1 MRYRLPSIL
10 VLLAAATGCAPGGD
24 SSSEMVRMVLPDGDV
39 ATGREAF
46 IDLKCPAC
54 HEVSGIQG
62 LPPVEAIP
70 PGPDLGTSLK
80 GVGRGAIA
88 SSIIAPAHV
97 NTERVELW
105 TDLTAEERVWLGPG
119 AIPPR
124 EKAESR
130 PSRMAAYADVM
141 TVRQLTDLVSFL
153 RSNAN
158 KD

>member
-10 VLLAAATGCAPGGD
+10 VFLAAATGCAPGGD
-24 SSSEMVRMVLPDGDV
+24 SPSEMVRMVLPDGDV
-39 ATGREAF
+39 ATGRQAF

-62 LPPVEAIP
+62 LPPVEASP

-105 TDLTAEERVWLGPG
+105 TDLTSEERVWLGPG

-124 EKAESR
+124 EQAEST

-141 TVRQLTDLVSFL
+141 TVRQLADLVTFL
-153 RSNAN
+153 RSTAN
-158 KD
+158 EE